1 MQTPS
6 TPRETEGLK
15 ISFKESLEEQMKRL
29 QKMEYWTTLL
39 LFTLQFSPSFS
50 MLSTLGASVSNLL
63 HLPSSTSLLVVGMS
77 TPSLETP

>member
-6 TPRETEGLK
+6 TPRETEGLQ

-29 QKMEYWTTLL
+29 QKMEYWTRLL
-39 LFTLQFSPSFS
+39 LFILQFSPSFS